1 METQVPDFNMLRPEE
16 LAKILRLSKQRIY
29 QLARAG
35 KIPCIQ
41 IDKSVRFLV
50 EDVKT
55 FIAEH
60 RREKQGA

>member
-1 METQVPDFNMLRPEE
+1 MEPKTPDFDILRPEE

-35 KIPCIQ
+35 RIPCIQ

-50 EDVKT
+50 ADVKA

-60 RREKQGA
+60 RREKHGV